1 MTLRLRPL
9 SLALLLAGLTA
20 GLTSNV
26 AHATDLIQAYDL
38 ARAEDPQF
46 AASESQKRAIGENV
60 VQSRSVLLPQ
70 ISADVDYNKSISSS
84 SGNQVFAGSPT
95 PTNSTYSESSSRSSG
110 VNVRQSIYDHSNYTR
125 LAASKARAR
134 AADADYD
141 AADDSLIVRTA
152 DAYFNVLTAIE
163 TLAASRAEER
173 SVKRQLDQA
182 EKRLE
187 VGLAPITDVHE
198 ARARYDNARANAILQ
213 ATALDDAYEA
223 LAEITGQRLSNLK
236 GLSADFRPENS
247 DTRSAEDWVAIALAQ
262 NPTLRSRAE
271 ALAAAEKDV
280 STARAGHYPTLAA
293 TASYGDD
300 ARWGDSTR
308 RSPLPMS
315 DSHFGSSGT
324 GPTYGITLS
333 VPIFSGFATSSRVRQ
348 ALDNRDTVSEQ
359 LEQQKR
365 AVIRQTRGAYRNLIS
380 GAAAVEARRLS
391 VVSAQAAY
399 EAGEAGLEVGTRT
412 IVDVLI
418 AQQQLFDAQ
427 RAYAAERHNYLV
439 NLLRLRQAAGIL
451 EPKDLEQVNRWL
463 VADADASLEA
473 TDADGG
479 STTAPAPAAAG
490 LEAKPYRN

>member
-1 MTLRLRPL
+1 MAIRLRPL
-9 SLALLLAGLTA
+9 AFALLIAGLSA
-20 GLTSNV
+20 Q
-26 AHATDLIQAYDL
+26 AHATDLVQAYDL
-38 ARAEDPQF
+38 ARASDPQF
-46 AASESQKRAIGENV
+46 AASEAQKNATAEGI
-60 VQSRSVLLPQ
+60 VQSRSALLPQ
-70 ISADVDYNKSISSS
+70 VSADVTYNKSFSSS
-84 SGNQVFAGSPT
+84 SGNQVFAGAPT

-125 LAASKARAR
+125 LGASKARSR

-141 AADDSLIVRTA
+141 AAADSLIVRVA

-163 TLAASRAEER
+163 TLASSRAEER

-198 ARARYDNARANAILQ
+198 ARARYDSARAAAILQ
-213 ATALDDAYEA
+213 ATTLDDAYEA

-236 GLSADFRPENS
+236 GLSADFHPENT
-247 DTRSAEDWVAIALAQ
+247 DTKSIEDWVALALSS

-280 STARAGHYPTLAA
+280 DTARAGHYPTLSA

-300 ARWGDSTR
+300 ARWGESTR
-308 RSPLPMS
+308 RSPLPRALS
-315 DSHFGSSGT
+315 EFGSSGT

-333 VPIFSGFATSSRVRQ
+333 VPIFSGFNTSSRVRQ
-348 ALDNRDTVSEQ
+348 ALFTRDAASDA

-365 AVIRQTRGAYRNLIS
+365 AVVRQTRGAYRNLIS
-380 GAAAVEARRLS
+380 GAAEVEARRLA

-427 RAYAAERHNYLV
+427 RAYAFARHNYLV
-439 NLLRLRQAAGIL
+439 NQLRLRQAAGTL
-451 EPKDLEQVNRWL
+451 EASDLEQVNRYL
-463 VADADASLEA
+463 VADADATLEA
-473 TDADGG
+473 TGK
-479 STTAPAPAAAG
+479 
-490 LEAKPYRN
+490 E